1 MGGIPFVI
9 MSEIFS
15 INIKVSAGS
24 LVTLVSWFGS
34 WVTAYTFT
42 FLFDWSSAGTFFIF
56 AGICAA
62 GTFFI
67 AKLVPETKGRALEEI
82 QNSMTS
88 QEYLN

>member
-1 MGGIPFVI
+1 MGGVPWVI

-24 LVTLVSWFGS
+24 LATLVSWFGS
-34 WVTAYTFT
+34 WIIAYTFT
-42 FLFDWSSAGTFFIF
+42 FLFEWSSAGTFFIF

-62 GTFFI
+62 GTLFI